1 MTYIYCK
8 QVISNGTYGEKES
21 MQIKLD
27 VFFINNRLTQ
37 EEYEELTN
45 LLATHQ
51 IEGVIIYVQVQK
63 V

>member
-27 VFFINNRLTQ
+27 VFLLNDRITL
-37 EEYEELTN
+37 EEYNELVN
-45 LLATHQ
+45 LLN
-51 IEGVIIYVQVQK
+51 EDSDNNVQQ
-63 V
+63 

>member
-45 LLATHQ
+45 LLATH
-51 IEGVIIYVQVQK
+51 
-63 V
+63 